1 MKGIII
7 LALAA
12 WAPVLSHG
20 AHRPEPW
27 TTPAVNHINREAPRA
42 AYFAF
47 ESDSLADIGD
57 KHLSD
62 RFVSLDGRWK
72 FKFVEDLD
80 KRPVGFWRED
90 FDDSEW
96 GEIAVP
102 GCWELNGYGTPVY
115 RRKKYAWY
123 RQWESDP
130 PNVPSENNYVGSYRR
145 TFDVPASWK
154 GERIFLHIGSATSNV
169 QVWVNGRFA
178 GYSEDSK
185 MAAEFDI
192 TSLAKPGRNNIALQL
207 MRWCDG
213 TYLEDQDFW
222 RLSGLSRET
231 YVYCRPSE
239 ARFGDI
245 GVAQHLSPDFS
256 EAVLRVSLDG
266 HGLRG
271 HRLHVSLSD
280 DGGRPVADTTL
291 TLRADRAETALKV
304 NEPSLWSAESPSLYT
319 LRLTLAGN
327 GGRTTLESVRQNV
340 GFRTV
345 EIRDCQLLVNGRP
358 ILVKGVNR
366 HEMDPRTGYVVGVDR
381 MIEDIRIMKENNINA
396 VRTCHYPDDPVW
408 YELCDR
414 YGLYVVAEA
423 NVESHGMGYEE
434 QTLARRDDYFQSH
447 LERNIANVKAFRNHP
462 SVIIWSMGNES
473 GDGPNFEKV
482 YRWIRDF
489 DPSRPVQYEQ
499 ARNLPHTDIFCPMY
513 YNYEKTEAY
522 AKEAIKPLIQCEY
535 AHAMGNSMG
544 GFKDYWDLYRKYPVL
559 QGGFIW
565 DFADQ
570 GFRHTDSR
578 GNLVY
583 TFAGDYEPDLSSE
596 SNFNCN
602 GLISPDRRPNPHLE
616 EVRHVLQNIWTSPS
630 GIENGSIEI
639 YNENFFTDLSQCY
652 LKWTVMA
659 DGAPLREGYVWDLDV
674 KPQERVRITVP
685 AIAEVDTSA
694 YSEVLL
700 NVEYFLKSGAPLLP
714 AGHRLAYQQL
724 EIKPYAGFSAEL
736 KSGGSGIVV
745 RPSLGNL
752 RVTAGDT
759 EYTFN
764 KLTGFVDMIRVGGV
778 EVMERGHSLRP
789 NFWRAPTDNDYG
801 VDLQRR
807 FACWKEPGYRLTS
820 FTVGDAGDNRLV
832 TATYALDRIAGAS
845 MTITYEI
852 AGTGQVRVR
861 QKLVAGQ
868 GPDSIP
874 GFFRYGMTMAMPHR
888 FANVCYYGKGPG
900 ESYVDRD
907 AAQTIG
913 IFRQTVSSMYY
924 PYVRPQET
932 GNRTAL
938 RWWKVVDDGGF
949 GLCFHSD
956 SAFSASALDRLPSDL
971 DDGWDK
977 YVRQSHGSAVPPR
990 RLTSLSLD
998 KVQQG
1003 LGCIDSWRSEPR
1015 RRYMLDYGDYEFT
1028 LVITPMLADNRHGS
1042 WRMTNI

>member
-1 MKGIII
+1 MA
-7 LALAA
+7 ALL
-12 WAPVLSHG
+12 PVQDVCALH
-20 AHRPEPW
+20 PEPW
-27 TTPAVNHINREAPRA
+27 ATPAVNHINREAPRA

-47 ESDSLADIGD
+47 ESDSLADVGD
-57 KHLSD
+57 KYRSA

-80 KRPVGFWRED
+80 KRPLGFWREG

-102 GCWELNGYGTPVY
+102 GCWELNGYGTPIY

-123 RQWESDP
+123 RQWESEP
-130 PNVPSENNYVGSYRR
+130 PKVPVENNYVGSYRR
-145 TFDVPASWK
+145 RFDIPQAWK
-154 GERIFLHIGSATSNV
+154 GEKVFLHIGSATSNV

-192 TSLAKPGRNNIALQL
+192 TSLVRPGSNQISLQL

-239 ARFGDI
+239 ARLADI
-245 GVAQHLSPDFS
+245 GVTQTLAPDF
-256 EAVLRVSLDG
+256 ADATLRVACDG

-271 HRLHVSLSD
+271 HRLRLTLSD
-280 DGGRPVADTTL
+280 AGGHTVADTTL
-291 TLRADRAETALKV
+291 SPRSDRAEAVLNVK
-304 NEPSLWSAESPSLYT
+304 NPGLWSAEKPELYSLKIS
-319 LRLTLAGN
+319 LTGKD
-327 GGRTTLESVRQNV
+327 GRRVIESVRQNV

-358 ILVKGVNR
+358 VLIKGVNR

-434 QTLARRDDYFQSH
+434 RTLARRDDYYMSH
-447 LERNIANVKAFRNHP
+447 LERNIANVTAFRNHP
-462 SVIIWSMGNES
+462 SVIVWSMGNES

-482 YRWIRDF
+482 YDWIRAY

-522 AKEAIKPLIQCEY
+522 ARAATKPLIQCEY

-544 GFKDYWDLYRKYPVL
+544 GFKDYWDLYRRYPSL

-570 GFRHTDSR
+570 GFRHTDRR

-602 GLISPDRRPNPHLE
+602 GLISPDRRPNPHLD
-616 EVRHVLQNIWTSPS
+616 EVRHVLQNIWTSAADIKR
-630 GIENGSIEI
+630 GEIEI
-639 YNENFFTDLSQCY
+639 YNENFFTGLSDCY
-652 LKWTVMA
+652 LKWTVLA
-659 DGAPLREGYVWDLDV
+659 DGAPVREGYVWDMDV
-674 KPQERVRITVP
+674 KPQGRVRLTIPDV
-685 AIAEVDTSA
+685 AAVDTSA

-700 NVEYFLKSGAPLLP
+700 NVEYFLKSEGPLLP
-714 AGHRLAYQQL
+714 AGHRVAYQQ
-724 EIKPYAGFSAEL
+724 IDVKPFTAFSAEL
-736 KSGGSGIVV
+736 KPGGCRVDV

-778 EVMERGHSLRP
+778 EVMEEGYPLRP
-789 NFWRAPTDNDYG
+789 NFWRPPTDNDYG
-801 VDLQRR
+801 VELQRR
-807 FACWKEPGYRLTS
+807 FACWKEPAYKLES
-820 FTVGDAGDNRLV
+820 FVVGENGANRLI
-832 TATYALDRIAGAS
+832 TAEYTIGGIDGAS
-845 MTITYEI
+845 MSIVYEI
-852 AGTGQVRVR
+852 AGSGQIKIS
-861 QKLVAGQ
+861 QKLTAGESR
-868 GPDSIP
+868 DSIP
-874 GFFRYGMTMAMPHR
+874 GFFRYGMAMCMPHR

-900 ESYVDRD
+900 ESYVDRNS
-907 AAQTIG
+907 AQTIG
-913 IFRQTVSSMYY
+913 VFRQSVGSMYY

-932 GNRTAL
+932 GNRTEL

-971 DDGWDK
+971 DDGRDK
-977 YVRQSHGSAVPPR
+977 YIRQSHGGAVGPR
-990 RLTSLSLD
+990 RLTSVTLD
-998 KVQQG
+998 KAQQG

-1015 RRYMLDYGDYEFT
+1015 RRYMLDYDDYEFT
-1028 LVITPMLADNRHGS
+1028 FVITPMLADNRLGS
-1042 WRMTNI
+1042 WRKTNI